1 MDSSI
6 KNTPVCAFIA
16 SFIILVFSLYT
27 TSVIKSIPCNKN
39 MRDVFLS
46 SFVHVD
52 SFHLFANTYALYA
65 LSRVERYLGAKK
77 FFSLVIFLLFVNT
90 LFETALHKITNKI
103 PCSIGFSG
111 VLFGIMTWE
120 VVSNRG
126 IDIHIASSIM
136 LMVILPS
143 LQFKNVSFSGHLVGS
158 ISGILGGIL
167 YNKIF
172 KL

>member
-1 MDSSI
+1 MDSTV
-6 KNTPVCAFIA
+6 KNSPICAFIA
-16 SFIILVFSLYT
+16 SSVILIFSLYT
-27 TSVIKSIPCNKN
+27 TSVIKSVPCGKN
-39 MRDVFLS
+39 MKDVFLS

-52 SFHLFANTYALYA
+52 SFHLFSNMYALYA
-65 LSRVERYLGAKK
+65 LSRVERYLGTKK
-77 FFSLVIFLLFVNT
+77 FFSLVVFLLFVNT
-90 LFETALHKITNKI
+90 LFETALHKVTDKI

-120 VVSNRG
+120 IVTNRG

-158 ISGILGGIL
+158 ISGIIGGVL
-167 YNKIF
+167 YNKIS